1 MKRIALTVL
10 AAATVV
16 AAIPAAASAQN
27 YGQNP
32 RGPIPYT
39 QYRPSTPPV
48 WQPINARQRE
58 LDRRIDLG
66 VRMGRITRREA
77 TALRTEFRGIARVEQ
92 SYRRG
97 GLTVRER
104 ADLDRRFDRL
114 SVKIRWEAN
123 DRDTRRP
130 GPRR

>member
-27 YGQNP
+27 T

-48 WQPINARQRE
+48 WLAGSEP
-58 LDRRIDLG
+58 
-66 VRMGRITRREA
+66 VRNFTPA
-77 TALRTEFRGIARVEQ
+77 
-92 SYRRG
+92 
-97 GLTVRER
+97 
-104 ADLDRRFDRL
+104 
-114 SVKIRWEAN
+114 
-123 DRDTRRP
+123 
-130 GPRR
+130 

>member
-16 AAIPAAASAQN
+16 AAVPAAASAQT
-27 YGQNP
+27 YGQNT

-48 WQPINARQRE
+48 WQPINSRQRE

-66 VRMGRITRREA
+66 VRTGHITRREA
-77 TALRTEFRGIARVEQ
+77 VTLRADFQRIARLER

-104 ADLDRRFDRL
+104 ADLDRQFDRL
-114 SVKIRWEAN
+114 SARIRWEAN
-123 DRDTRRP
+123 DRDTSRP

>member
-27 YGQNP
+27 T

-48 WQPINARQRE
+48 WQSINSRQRE

-77 TALRTEFRGIARVEQ
+77 TSLRAEFRGIARLEQ
-92 SYRRG
+92 TYRRG
-97 GLTVRER
+97 GLSIRER

-114 SVKIRWEAN
+114 SAKIRVQAS
-123 DRDTRRP
+123 DRDTSRP
-130 GPRR
+130 GSRR

>member
-16 AAIPAAASAQN
+16 AAVPAAASAQA
-27 YGQNP
+27 YGQNT

-48 WQPINARQRE
+48 WQPINSRQRE
-58 LDRRIDLG
+58 LDRRIDMG
-66 VRMGRITRREA
+66 VRMGHITRREA
-77 TALRTEFRGIARVEQ
+77 VTLRADFQRIARLER

-97 GLTVRER
+97 GLTFRER
-104 ADLDRRFDRL
+104 AELDRQFDRL
-114 SVKIRWEAN
+114 SARIRWEAN
-123 DRDTRRP
+123 DRDTSRP

>member
-27 YGQNP
+27 T

-48 WQPINARQRE
+48 WQSINLRQRE

-77 TALRTEFRGIARVEQ
+77 TALRTEFRGIARLEQ
-92 SYRRG
+92 TYRRG

-114 SVKIRWEAN
+114 SAKIRWEAN
-123 DRDTRRP
+123 DRDTSRP